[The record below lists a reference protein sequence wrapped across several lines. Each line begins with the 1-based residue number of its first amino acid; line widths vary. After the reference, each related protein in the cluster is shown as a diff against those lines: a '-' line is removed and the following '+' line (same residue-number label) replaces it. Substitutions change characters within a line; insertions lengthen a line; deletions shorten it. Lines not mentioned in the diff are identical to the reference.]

1 MKQGDQHSV
10 GKHVR
15 EFSTSSDLFFY
26 LSHHFIFKKETLS
39 KHQVTYFPHPFWVRL
54 DNMQLFILSISYSRL
69 PRSLLTNSKEKAFT
83 KHRNKSPVLRASR
96 LVSTWSAA
104 KLFLLMIHQKEASSY
119 CTAEKCKPTN
129 CLHIKLSFFTQSNFW
144 ILSEVFY
151 WATIDFGRSPSAPGA
166 KNYFAHAQR
175 IHPSSVKQS
184 NLKDKQ
190 CSN

>member
-119 CTAEKCKPTN
+119 CMAEKCKPTN
-129 CLHIKLSFFTQSNFW
+129 CLHIKLLWVFSLRAISESFQKSFIELLLTLGGLLLHPVLRI
-144 ILSEVFY
+144 ILHMLKEYTPVQ
-151 WATIDFGRSPSAPGA
+151 W
-166 KNYFAHAQR
+166 
-175 IHPSSVKQS
+175 S
-184 NLKDKQ
+184 NLI
-190 CSN
+190 